1 MREKHSV
8 SNTKSSKDDVPTGKV
23 AISSQTREKTMFTL
37 GDIRNI
43 AIQIEKNG
51 EKTYREAS
59 LKSSNSDTAETL
71 RWMADQEKRHMEWFS
86 KLKAKK
92 ELSGSQKELE
102 QMGKN
107 LLQDMVKD
115 NPFLLT
121 PDELLE
127 NDAVEEVLKRSTQ
140 FEEDTIVFY
149 QFLLEFLDDQETIE
163 QMHQIIKEE
172 QGHIRQLELL
182 LDSAAGV
189 EAGNNL
195 S

>member
-1 MREKHSV
+1 
-8 SNTKSSKDDVPTGKV
+8 
-23 AISSQTREKTMFTL
+23 MFTL

-59 LKSSNSDTAETL
+59 LKSPDSDTAEIL
-71 RWMADQEKRHMEWFS
+71 SWMADQEKRHMEWFS
-86 KLKAKK
+86 KLEAKK
-92 ELSGSQKELE
+92 ELSESQKELE

-121 PDELLE
+121 QDELLK
-127 NDAVEEVLKRSTQ
+127 NDTVEEVLKRSTQ

-189 EAGNNL
+189 KAGNNL